1 MVKDAAGVAFAPW
14 ARKAEEDPV
23 GMPGRSGQAGVAVE
37 LSGEA
42 FETLGA
48 VVVLE
53 EEREA
58 GVSFAPDAVAVGAD
72 DLTPLSGTAPFRPPL
87 IEPATGSGAS
97 RSKQGAEEPV
107 QTNEMREALAGGEV
121 VDEAASPGEIAE
133 VEPGLSCYEGGTERP
148 EDPVERGRAPPCSGS
163 EAVED
168 VEGVQLR
175 QAHPGS
181 ATPGEGDLGRLCG
194 GEHPMVIEQTAQKPI
209 SFGDTTDHSQ
219 QPSIEVPPATTTSH
233 RSERA

>member
-1 MVKDAAGVAFAPW
+1 
-14 ARKAEEDPV
+14 
-23 GMPGRSGQAGVAVE
+23 MPGRGGQAGVAVE
-37 LSGEA
+37 LAGEA

-53 EEREA
+53 EERQA
-58 GVSFAPDAVAVGAD
+58 GVGFGPDAVAVGAD
-72 DLTPLSGTAPFRPPL
+72 DLAPLAGTAPFRPPL
-87 IEPATGSGAS
+87 VEPAAGSGAS
-97 RSKQGAEEPV
+97 RAEQGAEEPV
-107 QTNEMREALAGGEV
+107 QADEMREALAGSEV
-121 VDEAASPGEIAE
+121 VDEAASPREIAE
-133 VEPGLSCYEGGTERP
+133 VEPGLGRYEGGTERP
-148 EDPVERGRAPPCSGS
+148 EDPVERGRVPPRLGS

-181 ATPGEGDLGRLCG
+181 AFAAEADLGHLCG
-194 GEHPMVIEQTAQKPI
+194 GENPMVIEETTEKTVPFGETA
-209 SFGDTTDHSQ
+209 DHTE

>member
-1 MVKDAAGVAFAPW
+1 VP
-14 ARKAEEDPV
+14 R
-23 GMPGRSGQAGVAVE
+23 RSGQVGVTVE
-37 LSGEA
+37 LGGEA

-58 GVSFAPDAVAVGAD
+58 GIGFAPDAVAVGAD

-87 IEPATGSGAS
+87 VEPTAGPAAS
-97 RSKQGAEEPV
+97 RSKQGTEEPV
-107 QTNEMREALAGGEV
+107 QADEMSETLTGGEF
-121 VDEAASPGEIAE
+121 VDEAASPREIGD
-133 VEPGLSCYEGGTERP
+133 VEPGLDRYEGGTERP
-148 EDPVERGRAPPCSGS
+148 EDPVERGRVPPRFGS

-181 ATPGEGDLGRLCG
+181 AFAAEADLGYLCG
-194 GEHPMVIEQTAQKPI
+194 SENPMVIEETTEKTVPFGETA
-209 SFGDTTDHSQ
+209 DYTE
-219 QPSIEVPPATTTSH
+219 QPSIEVPPATTTRH